1 MYSSYS
7 STEGNPHR
15 NPPSSLQ
22 ENMGSLLNQETLVL
36 VSLWSTYI
44 KWIDVGPLHHV
55 NIILLLLTV
64 IWIVKLCLYLVGWLW
79 TATITHIYQGRDWI
93 YTPEWL
99 YKLRILKRFLI
110 KLLKWRGQDFSIASV
125 LSKEILW
132 VLMQICRRLEGSQAE
147 TWRGGK
153 SYCMTLEGGD
163 SVQWRN
169 TILPS
174 ENCWVCPLWW
184 PLMVHRNTWIR
195 RKKKKSC

>member
-132 VLMQICRRLEGSQAE
+132 VLMQICRRLEGLV
-147 TWRGGK
+147 RD
-153 SYCMTLEGGD
+153 MTRWE
-163 SVQWRN
+163 V
-169 TILPS
+169 ILYD
-174 ENCWVCPLWW
+174 V
-184 PLMVHRNTWIR
+184 
-195 RKKKKSC
+195 RKWG